1 MKTKTI
7 IIKDQDGATA
17 VEFAII
23 LPLLILL
30 LFGIIEFSLLLY
42 NQQVITNATREGT
55 RLGIIVQ
62 IPRIPNQ
69 DIKDEIKEYAQKH
82 LITFGSDTLEDD
94 DIDIAPPDDG
104 DDTNGACVC
113 HGWELLDP
121 DPAMAPPERCMSFG
135 CDLKVVVNY
144 KYDFLVLSSLG
155 FGQKTLKAVSIMRM
169 E

>member
-104 DDTNGACVC
+104 DDGDDACVC
-113 HGWELLDP
+113 SNP
-121 DPAMAPPERCMSFG
+121 DANTDERCLSFG

>member
-104 DDTNGACVC
+104 DDGDDGDDACVC
-113 HGWELLDP
+113 SNP
-121 DPAMAPPERCMSFG
+121 DANTDERCLSFG

>member
-7 IIKDQDGATA
+7 IIKDQDGTTA

-55 RLGIIVQ
+55 RLGIIVK
-62 IPRIPNQ
+62 IPRILNQ
-69 DIKDEIKEYAQKH
+69 EIKNEIKEYAQKH
-82 LITFGSDTLEDD
+82 LVTFGSDTLKDD
-94 DIDIAPPDDG
+94 DIDIASRDDG

-113 HGWELLDP
+113 SNP
-121 DPAMAPPERCMSFG
+121 DANTDERCLSFG

-155 FGQKTLKAVSIMRM
+155 FGQITLKAVSTMRM

>member
-69 DIKDEIKEYAQKH
+69 DIKDEIKEYAQKY

-94 DIDIAPPDDG
+94 DIDIASPDDL

-113 HGWELLDP
+113 SNP
-121 DPAMAPPERCMSFG
+121 DAKTDERCLTFG

-155 FGQKTLKAVSIMRM
+155 FGQITLKAVSTMRM

>member
-69 DIKDEIKEYAQKH
+69 EIKEEIKKYAQKH

-94 DIDIAPPDDG
+94 DIDIASQDDL

-113 HGWELLDP
+113 SNP
-121 DPAMAPPERCMSFG
+121 DSKTDERCLTFG

-155 FGQKTLKAVSIMRM
+155 FGQITLKAESIMRM